1 MRSHEINRT
10 TAETKITLSLTLD
23 GQGRSD
29 IDTGVGF
36 LNHMLTLFAFHSR
49 FDLNI
54 KCRGD
59 VDVDDHHSVEDV
71 GIALGQALKATLYN
85 KAGIARYGQ
94 FLLPMDEALVLC
106 ALDLSGRAFINF
118 DVQFPTEKVGT
129 FDTELVREFMTSL
142 SREAGMTLHFKML
155 SGFNTHHIIEA
166 MFKGMGKALRQ
177 AVSADAAFAG
187 QAASSKGILL

>member
-1 MRSHEINRT
+1 MRTYECNRA
-10 TAETKITLSLTLD
+10 TAETKITLSLQVD
-23 GQGRSD
+23 GQGKPD

-36 LNHMLTLFAFHSR
+36 LNHMLTLFAFHAR
-49 FDLNI
+49 FDVSV

-71 GIALGQALKATLYN
+71 GIVLGKALKKALGD

-106 ALDLSGRAFINF
+106 ALDLSGRAYLNF
-118 DVQFPTEKVGT
+118 DVEFPTEKVGT
-129 FDTELVREFMTSL
+129 FDTELVREFMMAF

-155 SGFNTHHIIEA
+155 SGINTHHIIEA
-166 MFKGMGKALRQ
+166 MFKGMGKALQQ
-177 AVSADAAFAG
+177 AVSVDYALGG
-187 QAASSKGILL
+187 QMPSTKGTLI